1 MVGMTFDQVIDV
13 GRQAA
18 QTMLMVASPMLIL
31 SLLVGLVIGMFQ
43 AMTQINESTLTF
55 VPKII
60 AVVVAALIFS
70 PWMLDT
76 MLSLFTSILIGI
88 PNYAH

>member
-1 MVGMTFDQVIDV
+1 MTFDQVVDV

-31 SLLVGLVIGMFQ
+31 SLLVGLLIGMFQ
-43 AMTQINESTLTF
+43 AMTQINEATLTF

-76 MLSLFTSILIGI
+76 MLTLFTSILIGI
-88 PNYAH
+88 PSYAH